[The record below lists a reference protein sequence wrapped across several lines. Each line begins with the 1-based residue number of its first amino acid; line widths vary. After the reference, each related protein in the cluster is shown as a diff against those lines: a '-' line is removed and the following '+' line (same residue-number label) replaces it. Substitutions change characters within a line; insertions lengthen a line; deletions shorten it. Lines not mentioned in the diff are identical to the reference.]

1 MILKPTHEHTHISI
15 NTKTNHLNMKYLTIF
30 LISALLCNDAYA
42 QCPPWN
48 ITFSLQT
55 SIDNFPLDYPGC
67 NAISGNL
74 TIQSNNI
81 TNLNGLSPITNIT
94 GSLRFNNADM
104 LSDISGLSNLTMV
117 GLDVRITNCGLITSL
132 TGLTSLTSVGG
143 DFNISNNPNLTSL
156 QGITSLSSVGG
167 NFILNSNASLTQLQN
182 SQNTV
187 TVSGNITLN
196 SNDELID
203 LTGLEN
209 IQNTGGSL
217 VISNNLLLANLSGL
231 TGLNSIL
238 NLDVFTNANLQDFT
252 GLSGLTTINGNVTIN
267 NNPSLLHFNGLE
279 NLTNIV
285 GSLSI
290 TSNSSLINLL
300 GLDDLHT
307 IGQSLNISGNS
318 SLENLAGLTGLQSVG
333 SFLQI
338 GGNPMLQSLT
348 ALTNLTNVNGQLLLS
363 QNNSLV
369 SLSGL
374 DNINHLTLGGV
385 FISDSPLLSE
395 CDVASICA
403 YIAVQDNSP
412 IFSQNATGCNSELEV
427 ENACL
432 GILPMEWLSFEAVEK
447 NGNVFLFWKT
457 HQEVNNEFFEIEK
470 SKDGQFFSPIAKITA
485 TDDQTQLFEYQ
496 YTDVAPGYGNIYY
509 RIKQVDFDDK
519 YSYSKII
526 AIAVT
531 TSKTMIYPNPTSE
544 ILFLKTGNNMANFL
558 VKDIF
563 GIVQISGTFSGHPI
577 DISTLK
583 SGVYIMEIGTQKYFF
598 TKM

>member
-1 MILKPTHEHTHISI
+1 
-15 NTKTNHLNMKYLTIF
+15 MKYLTIF

-42 QCPPWN
+42 QCPPGN
-48 ITFSLQT
+48 ITFSSQT
-55 SIDNFPLDYPGC
+55 SIDNFSLDYPGC
-67 NAISGNL
+67 TVISGNL

-143 DFNISNNPNLTSL
+143 DFNIASNPNLTSL
-156 QGITSLSSVGG
+156 EGITSLSSVGG
-167 NFILNSNASLTQLQN
+167 NFILSANASLNQLANAQN
-182 SQNTV
+182 PTMVN
-187 TVSGNITLN
+187 GNITIN
-196 SNDELID
+196 NNDALIN
-203 LTGLEN
+203 LAGFEN
-209 IQNTGGSL
+209 IQNNGGSL
-217 VISNNLLLANLSGL
+217 VISNNLLLTNLSGL

-238 NLDVFTNANLQDFT
+238 NLDIFTNANLQDFT

-285 GSLSI
+285 GSLSV
-290 TSNSSLINLL
+290 TSNSSLIDLV
-300 GLDDLHT
+300 GVDDLHT
-307 IGQSLNISGNS
+307 IGQSLNISVNS
-318 SLENLAGLTGLQSVG
+318 SLENLSGLTGLVSVG
-333 SFLQI
+333 SFFQI

-348 ALTNLTNVNGQLLLS
+348 SLTNLTNVNGQLLLS

-374 DNINHLTLGGV
+374 DNIDHLTLGGV

-403 YIAVQDNSP
+403 YIAVENNSTT
-412 IFSQNATGCNSELEV
+412 FSQNATGCNSELQV

-432 GILPMEWLSFEAVEK
+432 GILPLEWLSFEVVQK
-447 NGNVFLFWKT
+447 SDNVLLIWQT
-457 HQEVNNEFFEIEK
+457 QHEVNNNFFEVEK
-470 SKDGQFFSPIAKITA
+470 SQDGLLFTPIAKITA
-485 TDDQTQLFEYQ
+485 TDDQTQSFEYQ
-496 YTDVAPGYGNIYY
+496 YTDMASGYGNMYY
-509 RIKQVDFDDK
+509 RIKQVDFDGK

-531 TSKTMIYPNPTSE
+531 LSKTIIYPNPSSE
-544 ILFLKTGNNMANFL
+544 ILLLKTGNNMANFL